1 MREAVIRTQLACLLP
16 CWTLGG
22 LGVEFI
28 KETLIH
34 SERGLVLLGP
44 GVMEEA

>member
-1 MREAVIRTQLACLLP
+1 MREAVIRTQLALLLR
-16 CWTLGG
+16 WALGG

-34 SERGLVLLGP
+34 SEGGLVLLGP
-44 GVMEEA
+44 RVMEEA